1 MFAFKEVFDESPD
14 ILVRVIQIIMVR
26 LQRVTMTALHNYLG
40 LSTELIQQQFQ
51 RKRVPAVKNS
61 PGHKRSSSD
70 VPQVVHSLT
79 IQPQEPDMIADLILN
94 ETAARKVSVPGVEV
108 IEPSLMKSI
117 AIDGFLKELGLDAK
131 DSHWI
136 EKFIEI
142 REICAGTTLT
152 HQGRSDVSR
161 NKFTLNR
168 NFLNFPLKNR
178 TSR

>member
-51 RKRVPAVKNS
+51 RKKVQPAKNS
-61 PGHKRSSSD
+61 PGHKRTSSD
-70 VPQVVHSLT
+70 VPPMVHSLT
-79 IQPQEPDMIADLILN
+79 MQEPDMIADLNLY
-94 ETAARKVSVPGVEV
+94 EMASTRKVSVPGVEV
-108 IEPSLMKSI
+108 IEPSLMKTI
-117 AIDGFLKELGLDAK
+117 AIDGFMKELGLDAK

-142 REICAGTTLT
+142 REVCAGTTLT
-152 HQGRSDVSR
+152 HQGRSDVS
-161 NKFTLNR
+161 T
-168 NFLNFPLKNR
+168 
-178 TSR
+178 

>member
-1 MFAFKEVFDESPD
+1 MFAFKEVFHESPD

-51 RKRVPAVKNS
+51 RKKIPATKNS
-61 PGHKRSSSD
+61 PGHKRTSSD
-70 VPQVVHSLT
+70 VPPMVHSLT
-79 IQPQEPDMIADLILN
+79 LTLTMQEPDMIADLNLN
-94 ETAARKVSVPGVEV
+94 EVIATRKVSVPGVEV

-136 EKFIEI
+136 EKFIVI

-152 HQGRSDVSR
+152 HQGRSDVS
-161 NKFTLNR
+161 
-168 NFLNFPLKNR
+168 
-178 TSR
+178 S

>member
-1 MFAFKEVFDESPD
+1 MFAFKDVFDESPD

-51 RKRVPAVKNS
+51 RKRAPAKNS
-61 PGHKRSSSD
+61 PGHKRTSSD
-70 VPQVVHSLT
+70 IPPMVHSLT
-79 IQPQEPDMIADLILN
+79 IQEPDMIADLILT
-94 ETAARKVSVPGVEV
+94 ESATRKVSVPVVEA

-117 AIDGFLKELGLDAK
+117 AIDGFLKELGLEAK

-136 EKFIEI
+136 EQYIEI

-152 HQGRSDVSR
+152 HQGRSDVS
-161 NKFTLNR
+161 F
-168 NFLNFPLKNR
+168 FLLFL
-178 TSR
+178 SY